1 MSSSTITLNGNSV
14 TLVATPTS
22 PAPKSVVFTMNDAVA
37 SVTSKFTG
45 QVQTFQWPGAD
56 MWSGTVTLPPLVQAD
71 ADNWISFLMELRG
84 MSYAFQTS
92 DPLKAT
98 PRGTPLG
105 TPVANNA
112 VSWGNAAGSP
122 QLGTSGWVASAENL
136 LLPGD
141 YIQVGYRLYRVLDAV
156 DADASGNATI
166 TVWPSLREQPT
177 AGETVITTGAQGL
190 FRLAANK
197 RTWSADETLL
207 TSISFGIQEYR

>member
-14 TLVATPTS
+14 TLVAMPTS
-22 PAPKSVVFTMNDAVA
+22 PGPKSVQFTMNDAVA

-56 MWSGTVTLPPLVQAD
+56 MWSGTITLPPLVQAD

-136 LLPGD
+136 LL
-141 YIQVGYRLYRVLDAV
+141 
-156 DADASGNATI
+156 T
-166 TVWPSLREQPT
+166 
-177 AGETVITTGAQGL
+177 
-190 FRLAANK
+190 
-197 RTWSADETLL
+197 
-207 TSISFGIQEYR
+207 